1 MQLTIRAF
9 GNSEGVVLPKT
20 LLAQAGL
27 AAAESAEVEV
37 VNGAIIIK
45 AHPMARAGWAEAAAA
60 VAKSQDD
67 RLVMGEFGNAGD
79 ADLVWTDETASQ
91 KISSGPVEW

>member
-9 GNSEGVVLPKT
+9 GNSKGVVLPKT

-27 AAAESAEVEV
+27 ATAESAEVEV
-37 VNGAIIIK
+37 VNGSIIIK
-45 AHPMARAGWAEAAAA
+45 AQPVARTGWAEAAAA

-67 RLVMGEFGNAGD
+67 RLVMGEFGNS
-79 ADLVWTDETASQ
+79 ADEDLAWADEPAVAQ
-91 KISSGPVEW
+91 ISSGPVEW